1 MFIIVYLKIHI
12 FFLIYYFQLTCILRL
27 ACFSLVP
34 RTGKMVSTNRR
45 RANASSST
53 TPHLSLSQVGE
64 LVPQGSLS
72 PSQPDVNIPQT
83 PSSGADSN
91 TQKSV
96 RGPTRGIALR
106 KLNKK
111 NKDKLIIHIDPVQR
125 RPIDSVES
133 AKLSSELGQIA
144 RESLPVPNKW
154 KNFKKTELMAAF
166 TQLDMNLKIDN
177 PTEENIEDVM
187 VILKNRCRTQRHKLN
202 KHFKKFC
209 SVEEAIRNKPSFGGL
224 TQKHWETLCTT
235 LFNDPKYQE
244 RCNINKQN
252 RSKMTTN
259 HNQGSR
265 SFVVARHMLSQE
277 PEFEGDEVDRIKF
290 HKHTHYT
297 EGKGWITPQSENNHV
312 EMEKRRID
320 AETRGEVVDV
330 DKIVDDTL
338 GKRLSYIVGLGY
350 GPKPNKSSSGM
361 RILQE
366 TLKEKDREC
375 AELREERVALME
387 EMNAMKSTLAE
398 HTRLFEKLVQS
409 QNLSSPW

>member
-45 RANASSST
+45 PANASSST

-64 LVPQGSLS
+64 SVPQGSLS
-72 PSQPDVNIPQT
+72 PSQPDVNILQT
-83 PSSGADSN
+83 PSSGA
-91 TQKSV
+91 
-96 RGPTRGIALR
+96 
-106 KLNKK
+106 
-111 NKDKLIIHIDPVQR
+111 
-125 RPIDSVES
+125 
-133 AKLSSELGQIA
+133 
-144 RESLPVPNKW
+144 
-154 KNFKKTELMAAF
+154 
-166 TQLDMNLKIDN
+166 
-177 PTEENIEDVM
+177 
-187 VILKNRCRTQRHKLN
+187 
-202 KHFKKFC
+202 
-209 SVEEAIRNKPSFGGL
+209 VEEAIRNKPSFGGL
-224 TQKHWETLCTT
+224 TQRNWETLCTT

-277 PEFEGDEVDRIKF
+277 PEFEGDEVDRINL
-290 HKHTHYT
+290 HKHTHYI
-297 EGKGWITPQSENNHV
+297 EGKRWITPQSENNHV

-320 AETRGEVVDV
+320 AETRGEAVDV
-330 DKIVDDTL
+330 DKIVDDVL

-375 AELREERVALME
+375 AELREERAALME